1 MKNKQALHVRYPI
14 GTVITI
20 GAECVGNPVG
30 AKGVVFEHYTI
41 GDTPGLSVLFE
52 NGRYDG
58 FGEFCVEA
66 FGLHKVATTRY
77 LQNYEFISV
86 LQLQEDFERGF
97 FDAALQRCN
106 PHTIVTTGST
116 SKRGALSNL
125 GQFCV

>member
-1 MKNKQALHVRYPI
+1 MKYNQTLHVRYPI

-20 GAECVGNPVG
+20 GTECVGNPVG

-41 GDTPGLSVLFE
+41 GGTPGLSVIFE

-66 FGLHKVATTRY
+66 FGLRKVTTTRY

-86 LQLQEDFERGF
+86 LQLQDDFERGF
-97 FDAALQRCN
+97 FDAALQRC
-106 PHTIVTTGST
+106 PSQTLSASGSM
-116 SKRGALSNL
+116 SRGEQFLS
-125 GQFCV
+125 

>member
-1 MKNKQALHVRYPI
+1 VKYNQTLHVRYPI

-41 GDTPGLSVLFE
+41 GGTPGLSVIFE

-66 FGLHKVATTRY
+66 FGLRKVTTTRY

-86 LQLQEDFERGF
+86 LQLQDDFERGF
-97 FDAALQRCN
+97 FDAALQRC
-106 PHTIVTTGST
+106 PSQTLSASGSM
-116 SKRGALSNL
+116 SRGEQFLS
-125 GQFCV
+125 